1 MTEMIKKTILCLA
14 VVVLLL
20 GGCTANNGNSNP
32 DSQQNSTP
40 QTELQSDDVSGSTSM
55 SEEEYALFQELQ
67 EENEFTRSQEYHEMQ
82 ISSWKFARA
91 CLSNDTDSMET
102 LVAADT
108 EISTTK
114 DIFYENLEF
123 IILKGFRRSDDGQ
136 VTVSYEFQQKGEDSY
151 SYLTIEMA
159 NVGGEWKVVSY
170 GFEK

>member
-1 MTEMIKKTILCLA
+1 MQK
-14 VVVLLL
+14 
-20 GGCTANNGNSNP
+20 
-32 DSQQNSTP
+32 
-40 QTELQSDDVSGSTSM
+40 
-55 SEEEYALFQELQ
+55 EYALFQELQ

-91 CLSNDTDSMET
+91 CLSNDIDNMGT

-136 VTVSYEFQQKGEDSY
+136 VTVSYEFQQKGEDLY

-159 NVGGEWKVVSY
+159 NVGSEWKVVP
-170 GFEK
+170 